1 MSDFQTCS
9 LNRPTEAA
17 DGADRDKCDA
27 EASAAIQP
35 LATQWRAFAS
45 SLLGK
50 ETLDHAG
57 AFDGDAV
64 AAPAHLCWN
73 VKLAMEFAAR
83 AHPGKLPSSLTADN
97 SSQS

>member
-17 DGADRDKCDA
+17 DGADRHERDA

-35 LATQWRAFAS
+35 LATHWRAFAS
-45 SLLGK
+45 SRRGK
-50 ETLDHAG
+50 ETLDQAG
-57 AFDGDAV
+57 AVDGDAV

-73 VKLAMEFAAR
+73 MKLAMEFATRGSAR
-83 AHPGKLPSSLTADN
+83 ETAFISDG
-97 SSQS
+97 